1 MNRTMTSRPRDYSGI
16 AVTVPVSCEYVRTS
30 RRTMPWFL
38 GRALAE
44 LIRRSGIAK
53 SDIDGLVVSSYQL
66 APDNGASLTQVFGL
80 TPRFLADLPYGGAC
94 GIMALKRAARA
105 VQDGDAEVVA
115 CVAGDIAQHGYGFNA
130 AFSTFSRDH
139 VYPNGGGGMNAVFA
153 LITSHYMSEFGATR
167 EDFGRLCIAQRAN
180 SLDHPMSLYRQPL
193 TMEAYLNARAICEPL
208 VLFDCVTRVCG
219 GEGFLVM
226 TEDRARSLDLPYAVI
241 AGAVERHNAYSEE
254 PVITKFGVAEDC
266 PLLYEQAGV
275 GPEDID
281 FVEAYD
287 DYPVMVMLELEALG
301 FSRRGEAVSLVREKR
316 LTVDGDLPVNTS
328 GGMLSLGQAGAGGG
342 FLHVTEAIAQV
353 TGRPMGRPV
362 PDAEIGLVSCL
373 GTANYDRG
381 VCTGAAILRRGQRS

>member
-1 MNRTMTSRPRDYSGI
+1 
-16 AVTVPVSCEYVRTS
+16 
-30 RRTMPWFL
+30 MPWFL

-44 LIRRSGIAK
+44 LVRRAGIAK
-53 SDIDGLVVSSYQL
+53 TDIDGLIVSSYQL
-66 APDNGASLTQVFGL
+66 PPDNGASLTQIFGL

-94 GIMALKRAARA
+94 GIMALRRAARA

-115 CVAGDIAQHGYGFNA
+115 CLAGDIAQHGYGFNS
-130 AFSTFSRDH
+130 AFSTASRDH

-153 LITSHYMSEFGATR
+153 LITAHYMDKFGATR

-180 SLDHPMSLYRQPL
+180 SLGHPFALFQKPL
-193 TMEAYLNARAICEPL
+193 AIDSYLRARAICEPIH
-208 VLFDCVTRVCG
+208 LFDCVPRVCG
-219 GEGFLVM
+219 AEGFLVM
-226 TEDRARSLDLPYAVI
+226 AEDRARSLGLPHALI
-241 AGAVERHNAYSEE
+241 AGAVERHNAYADD
-254 PVITKFGVAEDC
+254 PVVTRFGVAEDC

-301 FSRRGEAVSLVREKR
+301 FSRPGEAVSLVREKR

-342 FLHVTEAIAQV
+342 FLHITEAIGQV
-353 TGRPMGRPV
+353 TGMPLGQPV
-362 PDAEIGLVSCL
+362 PGAEIGLVSCL

-381 VCTGAAILRRGQRS
+381 VCTGAAILRRGTRT